1 MAGKWLLPVR
11 PLLAFSKFTHRRYL
25 SIVPPHL
32 YGFQFKFSGLW
43 DCENTSSV
51 PTQTL
56 NFKRWKL
63 AESEKEIADT
73 RMGCCWKIE
82 FQLDYGMDKLLD
94 LRLSS

>member
-1 MAGKWLLPVR
+1 M
-11 PLLAFSKFTHRRYL
+11 
-25 SIVPPHL
+25 
-32 YGFQFKFSGLW
+32 GLW
-43 DCENTSSV
+43 EYLICAE
-51 PTQTL
+51 QTL